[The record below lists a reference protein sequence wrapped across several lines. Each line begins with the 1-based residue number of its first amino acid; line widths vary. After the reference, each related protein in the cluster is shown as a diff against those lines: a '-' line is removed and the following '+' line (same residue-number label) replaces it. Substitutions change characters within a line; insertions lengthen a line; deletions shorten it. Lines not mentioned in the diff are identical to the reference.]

1 MPDESKQKNGDIVT
15 RLRELYALYERD
27 ANELAAEEHDYCASG
42 CPDREA
48 AQMMQEAEIYKDAA
62 DEIERLK
69 LGILE
74 VIMNCEKAG
83 RSELHDGKQTGVMVY
98 GSGYGIA
105 CAHAIGALRKV
116 LNG

>member
-1 MPDESKQKNGDIVT
+1 MSDKQRIPNPTPRLEKLREGYHPVQPQPQDGDIVT

-27 ANELAAEEHDYCASG
+27 ANELAAQEHDYCASG

-62 DEIERLK
+62 DEIERLRVALKEAYRK
-69 LGILE
+69 LGPYA
-74 VIMNCEKAG
+74 VVN
-83 RSELHDGKQTGVMVY
+83 
-98 GSGYGIA
+98 
-105 CAHAIGALRKV
+105 